1 MHRVLVG
8 PDGWWV
14 LVIDSYVPVCD
25 GCQERSGKLGVLVNT
40 QRVNVRDE
48 IVEEDGVSGS

>member
-25 GCQERSGKLGVLVNT
+25 DLTEESGKLGVLVDT
-40 QRVNVRDE
+40 QRVNVSDE